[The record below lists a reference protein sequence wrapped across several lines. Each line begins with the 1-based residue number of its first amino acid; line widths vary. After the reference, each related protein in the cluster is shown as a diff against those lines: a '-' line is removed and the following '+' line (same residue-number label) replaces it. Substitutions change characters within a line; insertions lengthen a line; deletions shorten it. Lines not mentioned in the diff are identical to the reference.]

1 MTTDLV
7 MTTEQFIEDLKTINE
22 KYDDPMVVKAFNIA
36 NNLHNGQMRKSGE
49 PYIIHPIAVAKI
61 LASFG
66 MDNETVVAGLLHDV
80 VEDTEYTREQLV
92 EDFNEEIALLVD
104 GVTKLGNI
112 KYDSK
117 EELQAENFRKM
128 FLAMSKDIRVLII
141 KLADRLHNMRTMEFM
156 PPHKRKEKS
165 AETLE
170 IYAPLA
176 GRLGIYSIK
185 FELEDLAFKYLHPSD
200 YESLSVQVN
209 QRKEER
215 EKVVDQL
222 IDEISDE
229 LDKSNFHY
237 DVMGRSKHLYSIY
250 KKMTI
255 QHKQLDEIF
264 DLIAIRVIV
273 NSVKDCYAVLGL
285 VHTRWTPIPGRFK
298 DYIAMPKPNMYQSL
312 HTTVLDDNGD
322 PFEIQ
327 IRTYEMHRIAEY
339 GIAAHWKYKEGKGG
353 QSNGTSEQKL
363 AWLRQALEW
372 QKETDDSMEFL
383 ETLKM
388 DLFDNQVFVFTPK
401 GDVIEL
407 PAESTPLDFAFKIH
421 TDVGIRCVG
430 AKVNGKMVT
439 IDHKLKT
446 GDIIDI
452 ITSANSAGPS
462 MDWLN
467 IAKSSQAKNKI
478 RNWLRKA
485 NKNDSLDRG
494 KSNIANYIK
503 KKGYDPHLVA
513 KNAYLLKAV
522 KDLKLNN
529 VNELY
534 LQIANGGS
542 ALAKLG
548 QRLIEYYKEDN
559 RKEEIRKEE
568 EIKNKKTQVHRV
580 NDSDGPG
587 IIVKGSDNLLI
598 RIARCCT
605 PVPGDDIIGFI
616 TKGRGITVHRRDCS
630 NIVSLPERERGRLI
644 DVEWETPKVGQ
655 TYYAD
660 INISG
665 IDRKGLFSDI
675 SKVCE
680 DMDVRLVG
688 VNMKPVDNEYVNV
701 TITVAI
707 TGTHQIQR
715 LLISLRNVSGI
726 DKVYRAKS

>member
-1 MTTDLV
+1 MSSEQA
-7 MTTEQFIEDLKTINE
+7 MTTEQFVEDLRSINE
-22 KYDDPMVVKAFNIA
+22 KYDDPIIIKAFEIA
-36 NNLHNGQMRKSGE
+36 NRLHDGQMRKSGE
-49 PYIIHPIAVAKI
+49 PYIIHPVAVAKI

-66 MDNETVVAGLLHDV
+66 MDKETVVAGVLHDV
-80 VEDTEYTREQLV
+80 VEDTEYTREELV

-117 EELQAENFRKM
+117 EEMQAENFRKM

-185 FELEDLAFKYLHPSD
+185 FELEDLAFKYLHPEE
-200 YESLSVQVN
+200 YQELSVQVN
-209 QRKEER
+209 KRKEER
-215 EKVVDQL
+215 ERIVDRL

-255 QHKQLDEIF
+255 QHKQLEEIF
-264 DLIAIRVIV
+264 DLVAVRVIV
-273 NSVKDCYAVLGL
+273 NTVKDCYAVLGL
-285 VHTRWTPIPGRFK
+285 VHTRWKPIPGRFK

-339 GIAAHWKYKEGKGG
+339 GIAAHWKYKEGKDAKQGG
-353 QSNGTSEQKL
+353 DTSEQKL

-372 QKETDDSMEFL
+372 QKEADDSMEFL

-439 IDHKLKT
+439 IDHKLHN

-478 RNWLRKA
+478 RNWLRKT

-494 KSNIANYIK
+494 KSNIASYIK
-503 KKGYDPHLVA
+503 KKGYDPHVVA
-513 KNAYLLKAV
+513 KNAYLLRAI
-522 KDLKLNN
+522 KDMKLNN
-529 VNELY
+529 INELY
-534 LQIANGGS
+534 IQIANGGS
-542 ALAKLG
+542 TLAKLG
-548 QRLIEYYKEDN
+548 QRLIDYYIEDN
-559 RKEEIRKEE
+559 QKEEKRREE
-568 EIKNKKTQVHRV
+568 ELKKKKSVHRV
-580 NDSDGPG
+580 SDSDGPG

-616 TKGRGITVHRRDCS
+616 TKGRGITVHRSDCS
-630 NIVSLPERERGRLI
+630 NIVSLPEQDRARLI
-644 DVEWETPKVGQ
+644 PVEWETPKEGQ

-660 INISG
+660 INISCL
-665 IDRKGLFSDI
+665 DRKGMFSDI

-688 VNMKPVDNEYVNV
+688 VNMKPDDSEYVNV
-701 TITVAI
+701 SITVAI

-715 LLISLRNVSGI
+715 LLIALRNIPDI

>member
-1 MTTDLV
+1 MSSEQA
-7 MTTEQFIEDLKTINE
+7 MTTEQFVEDLRSINE
-22 KYDDPMVVKAFNIA
+22 KYDDPIIIKAFEIA
-36 NNLHNGQMRKSGE
+36 NRLHDGQMRKSGE
-49 PYIIHPIAVAKI
+49 PYIIHPVAVAKI

-66 MDNETVVAGLLHDV
+66 MDKETVVAGVLHDV
-80 VEDTEYTREQLV
+80 VEDTEYTREELV

-117 EELQAENFRKM
+117 EEMQAENFRKM

-185 FELEDLAFKYLHPSD
+185 FELEDLAFKYLHPEE
-200 YESLSVQVN
+200 YQELSVQVN
-209 QRKEER
+209 KRKEER
-215 EKVVDQL
+215 ERIVDRL

-255 QHKQLDEIF
+255 QHKQLEEIF
-264 DLIAIRVIV
+264 DLVAVRVIV
-273 NSVKDCYAVLGL
+273 NTVKDCYAVLGL
-285 VHTRWTPIPGRFK
+285 VHTRWKPIPGRFK

-339 GIAAHWKYKEGKGG
+339 GIAAHWKYKEGKDAKQGG
-353 QSNGTSEQKL
+353 DTSEQKL

-372 QKETDDSMEFL
+372 QKEADDSMEFL

-439 IDHKLKT
+439 IDHKLHN

-478 RNWLRKA
+478 RNWLRKT

-494 KSNIANYIK
+494 KSNIASYIK
-503 KKGYDPHLVA
+503 KKGYDPHVVA
-513 KNAYLLKAV
+513 KNAYLLRAI
-522 KDLKLNN
+522 KDMKLNN
-529 VNELY
+529 INELY
-534 LQIANGGS
+534 IQIANGGS
-542 ALAKLG
+542 TLAKLG
-548 QRLIEYYKEDN
+548 QRLIDYYIEDN
-559 RKEEIRKEE
+559 QKEEKRREE
-568 EIKNKKTQVHRV
+568 ELKKKKSVHRV
-580 NDSDGPG
+580 SE
-587 IIVKGSDNLLI
+587 KGSDNLLI

-616 TKGRGITVHRRDCS
+616 TKGRGITVHRSDCS
-630 NIVSLPERERGRLI
+630 NIVSLPERDRARLI
-644 DVEWETPKVGQ
+644 PVEWETPKEGQ

-660 INISG
+660 INISCL
-665 IDRKGLFSDI
+665 DRKGMFSDI

-688 VNMKPVDNEYVNV
+688 VNMKPDDSEYVNV
-701 TITVAI
+701 SITVAI

-715 LLISLRNVSGI
+715 LLIALRNIPDI

>member
-1 MTTDLV
+1 MSSEQA
-7 MTTEQFIEDLKTINE
+7 MTTEQFVEDLRSIHE
-22 KYDDPMVVKAFNIA
+22 KYDDPIIIKAFEIA
-36 NNLHNGQMRKSGE
+36 NRLHDGQMRKSGE
-49 PYIIHPIAVAKI
+49 PYIIHPVAVAKI

-66 MDNETVVAGLLHDV
+66 MDKETVVAGVLHDV
-80 VEDTEYTREQLV
+80 VEDTEYTREELV

-117 EELQAENFRKM
+117 EEMQAENFRKM

-185 FELEDLAFKYLHPSD
+185 FELEDLAFKYLHSEE
-200 YESLSVQVN
+200 YQELSVQVN
-209 QRKEER
+209 KRKEER
-215 EKVVDQL
+215 ERIVDRL

-255 QHKQLDEIF
+255 QHKQLEEIF
-264 DLIAIRVIV
+264 DLVAVRVIV
-273 NSVKDCYAVLGL
+273 NTVKDCYAVLGL
-285 VHTRWTPIPGRFK
+285 VHTRWKPIPGRFK

-339 GIAAHWKYKEGKGG
+339 GIAAHWKYKEGKDAKQGG
-353 QSNGTSEQKL
+353 DTSEQKL

-372 QKETDDSMEFL
+372 QKEADDSMEFL

-439 IDHKLKT
+439 IDHKLHN

-478 RNWLRKA
+478 RNWLRKT

-494 KSNIANYIK
+494 KSNIASYIK
-503 KKGYDPHLVA
+503 KKGYDPHVVA
-513 KNAYLLKAV
+513 KNAYLLRAI
-522 KDLKLNN
+522 KDMKLNN
-529 VNELY
+529 INELY
-534 LQIANGGS
+534 IQIANGGS
-542 ALAKLG
+542 TLAKLG
-548 QRLIEYYKEDN
+548 QRLIDYYIEDN
-559 RKEEIRKEE
+559 QKEEKRREE
-568 EIKNKKTQVHRV
+568 ELKKKKSVHRV
-580 NDSDGPG
+580 SDSDGPG

-616 TKGRGITVHRRDCS
+616 TKGRGITVHRSDCS
-630 NIVSLPERERGRLI
+630 NIVSLPERDRARLI
-644 DVEWETPKVGQ
+644 PVEWETPKEGQ

-660 INISG
+660 INISCL
-665 IDRKGLFSDI
+665 DRKGMFSDI

-688 VNMKPVDNEYVNV
+688 VNMKPDDSEYVNV
-701 TITVAI
+701 SITVAI

-715 LLISLRNVSGI
+715 LLIALRNIPDI

>member
-1 MTTDLV
+1 MTTDFS
-7 MTTEQFIEDLKTINE
+7 MTTEQYIEDLKTMNE
-22 KYDDPMVVKAFNIA
+22 RYDDPMIIKAFEIA
-36 NNLHNGQMRKSGE
+36 NRLHNGQMRKSGE
-49 PYIIHPIAVAKI
+49 PYIIHPIAVSKI

-80 VEDTEYTREQLV
+80 VEDTEYTREELV

-185 FELEDLAFKYLHPSD
+185 FELEDLAFKYLHPED
-200 YESLSVQVN
+200 YESLSVQVSK
-209 QRKEER
+209 RKEER
-215 EKVVDQL
+215 EKIVDQL

-229 LDKSNFHY
+229 LDKANFHY

-250 KKMTI
+250 KKMTL

-273 NSVKDCYAVLGL
+273 NTVKDCYAVLGL
-285 VHTRWTPIPGRFK
+285 VHTKWTPIPGRFK

-312 HTTVLDDNGD
+312 HTTVLDENGD

-353 QSNGTSEQKL
+353 AGGDSSEQKL

-430 AKVNGKMVT
+430 AKLNGKMVT
-439 IDHKLKT
+439 IDHELKT
-446 GDIIDI
+446 GDIVDI

-494 KSNIANYIK
+494 KTNIANYIK

-534 LQIANGGS
+534 LQISNGGS

-548 QRLIEYYKEDN
+548 QRLIDYFIEDN
-559 RKEEIRKEE
+559 KKEEIRKEE
-568 EIKNKKTQVHRV
+568 EIKKKKQVHRE
-580 NDSDGPG
+580 NSSDGTG

-616 TKGRGITVHRRDCS
+616 TKGRGITVHRKDCS
-630 NIVSLPERERGRLI
+630 NIVSLPEQEKGRLI
-644 DVEWETPKVGQ
+644 QVEWETPKEGQ
-655 TYYAD
+655 TYYTD
-660 INISG
+660 INICCQ
-665 IDRKGLFSDI
+665 DRRGMFSDI

-688 VNMKPVDNEYVNV
+688 VNMKPADMEYVNV

-715 LLISLRNVSGI
+715 LLIALRNVPGI
-726 DKVYRAKS
+726 DKVYRTKS

>member
-1 MTTDLV
+1 MSSEQA
-7 MTTEQFIEDLKTINE
+7 MTTEQFVEDLRSINE
-22 KYDDPMVVKAFNIA
+22 KYDDPIIIKAFEIA
-36 NNLHNGQMRKSGE
+36 NRLHDGQMRKSGE
-49 PYIIHPIAVAKI
+49 PYIIHPVAVAKI

-66 MDNETVVAGLLHDV
+66 MDKETVVAGVLHDV
-80 VEDTEYTREQLV
+80 VEDTEYTREELV

-117 EELQAENFRKM
+117 EEMQAENFRKM

-185 FELEDLAFKYLHPSD
+185 FELEDLAFKYLHPEE
-200 YESLSVQVN
+200 YQELSVQVN
-209 QRKEER
+209 KRKEER
-215 EKVVDQL
+215 ERIVDRL

-255 QHKQLDEIF
+255 QHKQLEEIF
-264 DLIAIRVIV
+264 DLVAVRVIV
-273 NSVKDCYAVLGL
+273 NTVKDCYAVLGL
-285 VHTRWTPIPGRFK
+285 VHTRWKPIPGRFK

-339 GIAAHWKYKEGKGG
+339 GIAAHWKYKEGKDAKQGG
-353 QSNGTSEQKL
+353 DTSEQKL

-372 QKETDDSMEFL
+372 QKEADDSMEFL

-439 IDHKLKT
+439 IDHKLHN

-478 RNWLRKA
+478 RNWLRKT

-494 KSNIANYIK
+494 KSNIASYIK
-503 KKGYDPHLVA
+503 KKGYDPHVVA
-513 KNAYLLKAV
+513 KNAYLLRAI
-522 KDLKLNN
+522 KDMKLNN
-529 VNELY
+529 INELY
-534 LQIANGGS
+534 IQIANGGS
-542 ALAKLG
+542 TLAKLG
-548 QRLIEYYKEDN
+548 QRLIDYYIEDN
-559 RKEEIRKEE
+559 QKEEKRREE
-568 EIKNKKTQVHRV
+568 ELKKKKSVHRV
-580 NDSDGPG
+580 SDSDGPG

-616 TKGRGITVHRRDCS
+616 TKGRGITVHRSDCS
-630 NIVSLPERERGRLI
+630 NIVSLPERDRARLI
-644 DVEWETPKVGQ
+644 PVEWETPKEGQ

-660 INISG
+660 INISCL
-665 IDRKGLFSDI
+665 DRKGMFSDI

-688 VNMKPVDNEYVNV
+688 VNMKPDDSEYVNV
-701 TITVAI
+701 SITVAI

-715 LLISLRNVSGI
+715 LLIALRNIPDI